1 MTVSQKDKALRFQA
15 LHQAPGYF
23 VIPNPWD
30 GASAR
35 ILAGL
40 GFLALATSSG
50 AQAGTL
56 GRRDGKVKRDEALAH
71 ARAIVTATDLP
82 VSADLEKGFGDA
94 PAAAA
99 ETIRLAAEV
108 GLVGGSI
115 EDATGD
121 RDRPLYDVDQATERV
136 AAAVEAAR
144 KLPFP
149 FTLTARS
156 ENFLRGNPSLD
167 DTIQRLQAFERAGA
181 DVLFAPGLPDLNAV
195 RTVCAAVSQA
205 LQLHGRDQGQVLHGG
220 RAGRGRREAHQPG
233 RLALPGGDER
243 PARRRPRGEGQGHLR
258 VRGPRGLHPRPQRLP
273 AGVKTAAQPR
283 LAVRLRRR
291 RRLHRLVHGGDHPRP
306 RGVRPLLRGAFTP
319 GLHPAHQELPILE
332 AQVEWPALRG
342 SGADDVGDARLQRGR
357 RALVERGEN
366 RTHLIWAERDVSNH
380 SELMRPPLPAH
391 CKRSW
396 LGAALSAPF
405 DLEDVT

>member
-50 AQAGTL
+50 AHAGTL
-56 GRRDGKVKRDEALAH
+56 GRRDGKVTRDEALAH
-71 ARAIVTATDLP
+71 ARDIVTATDLP
-82 VSADLEKGFGDA
+82 VAADLEKGFGDA

-99 ETIRLAAEV
+99 ETIRLAAEA

-121 RDRPLYDVDQATERV
+121 RERPLYDIGQATERV

-144 KLPFP
+144 KLSFP

-156 ENFLRGNPSLD
+156 ENFIRGNPNLD
-167 DTIQRLQAFERAGA
+167 DTIRRLQAFERAGA

-195 RTVCAAVSQA
+195 RTVCAAVSRPFNFMVGIKGKSFTVA
-205 LQLHGRDQGQVLHGG
+205 
-220 RAGRGRREAHQPG
+220 E
-233 RLALPGGDER
+233 LAD
-243 PARRRPRGEGQGHLR
+243 
-258 VRGPRGLHPRPQRLP
+258 
-273 AGVKTAAQPR
+273 AGVKRISLGTALYRAAMSGLLDAAR
-283 LAVRLRRR
+283 EIKDKGTFGFVDRAVS
-291 RRLHRLVHGGDHPRP
+291 
-306 RGVRPLLRGAFTP
+306 TP
-319 GLHPAHQELPILE
+319 DLYAY
-332 AQVEWPALRG
+332 
-342 SGADDVGDARLQRGR
+342 LQG
-357 RALVERGEN
+357 
-366 RTHLIWAERDVSNH
+366 
-380 SELMRPPLPAH
+380 
-391 CKRSW
+391 
-396 LGAALSAPF
+396 
-405 DLEDVT
+405 